1 MSETITNKQ
10 EFSETAEKLS
20 KSFSESISSSADVDC
35 KNAECVE
42 TKQEENA
49 EQAEIKKPV
58 ETEQKTTNNEELPKI
73 KNSNINQFMSKTE
86 HEFREAL
93 IECRN
98 IFINKIKDYGVSWK
112 FLRPMSVT
120 DQLLIKATRIRN
132 LEDIGISKVGEGIYP
147 EFIAIVNYGIIALI
161 QLETDYSAGDLNV
174 DDAIRKYDKF
184 AKCAFELMMQKNH
197 DYNEAW
203 RLMRTCSYTDFIL
216 TKISRNKMIEMN
228 DGKTIISEGVD
239 SNYLDIINYAV
250 FGIIKLTENG
260 QTNA

>member
-1 MSETITNKQ
+1 MSETFTNQQ
-10 EFSETAEKLS
+10 EFSNCVDKIQRNF
-20 KSFSESISSSADVDC
+20 KESINSSADVD
-35 KNAECVE
+35 
-42 TKQEENA
+42 ENYNNSENEA
-49 EQAEIKKPV
+49 KEQKPSEPEKKYLDQTEQAKAREQNNMTNNASR
-58 ETEQKTTNNEELPKI
+58 TEQ
-73 KNSNINQFMSKTE
+73 
-86 HEFREAL
+86 EFRAAL
-93 IECRN
+93 KECRN
-98 IFINKIKDYGVSWK
+98 IFIDKIKDYGVSWK

-161 QLETDYSAGDLNV
+161 QLETDYSVNDLSV
-174 DDAIRKYDKF
+174 DDAIIKYDKF
-184 AKCAFELMMQKNH
+184 AKLAFELMMKKNH

-216 TKISRNKMIEMN
+216 TKISRNMMIEMN
-228 DGKTIISEGVD
+228 DGKTLISEGVD

-260 QTNA
+260 QKNA

>member
-1 MSETITNKQ
+1 MSETFTNQQ
-10 EFSETAEKLS
+10 EFSNCVDKLQ
-20 KSFSESISSSADVDC
+20 KNFKESINSSADVD
-35 KNAECVE
+35 KIQ
-42 TKQEENA
+42 KEENYINSEIESKEQKPSEPEKNHLDQTT
-49 EQAEIKKPV
+49 EQAKAREQNNMTDNASR
-58 ETEQKTTNNEELPKI
+58 TEQ
-73 KNSNINQFMSKTE
+73 
-86 HEFREAL
+86 EFIAAL
-93 IECRN
+93 KECRN
-98 IFINKIKDYGVSWK
+98 IFIDKIKDYGVSWK

-161 QLETDYSAGDLNV
+161 QLETDYSVNDLSV
-174 DDAIRKYDKF
+174 DEAIIKYDKF
-184 AKCAFELMMQKNH
+184 AKLAFDLMMKKNH

-216 TKISRNKMIEMN
+216 TKISRNMMIEMN
-228 DGKTIISEGVD
+228 DGKTLISEGVD

-260 QTNA
+260 QKNA